1 MNMLTIEL
9 RDHSESN
16 SWKDHS
22 ISVIL
27 LVALTLTAL
36 LF

>member
-1 MNMLTIEL
+1 MNMLTVEF
-9 RDHSESN
+9 REQSESN

-27 LVALTLTAL
+27 LSALICTTL